1 MSIFKPFKAYR
12 PVSKYAKDVAS
23 KPYDV
28 LNSNEARNE
37 ADGNSLSFLHVVKPE
52 IDLPENTDP
61 YSSEVYEQGRENFTN
76 LITKG
81 VLIQDSVPSYYVYRL
96 TMNGRTQTGL
106 VGCCHLRNILMGK

>member
-12 PVSKYAKDVAS
+12 PVPKYAKDVAS

-37 ADGNSLSFLHVVKPE
+37 AEGNSLSFSYFVKPE
-52 IDLPENTDP
+52 IDLQKIQIHIQVKCMNR
-61 YSSEVYEQGRENFTN
+61 RENFTN

-81 VLIQDSVPSYYVYRL
+81 L
-96 TMNGRTQTGL
+96 
-106 VGCCHLRNILMGK
+106 

>member
-1 MSIFKPFKAYR
+1 MSIFKPFNAYR
-12 PVSKYAKDVAS
+12 PVPKYAKDVAS

-37 ADGNSLSFLHVVKPE
+37 AEGNSLSFLHVVKPE

-61 YSSEVYEQGRENFTN
+61 YSSEVYEQGRVNFIN

-81 VLIQDSVPSYYVYRL
+81 FL
-96 TMNGRTQTGL
+96 
-106 VGCCHLRNILMGK
+106 LR

>member
-12 PVSKYAKDVAS
+12 PVPKYAKDVAS

-61 YSSEVYEQGRENFTN
+61 YSSEVYEQGRKTSQT
-76 LITKG
+76 LSRKG
-81 VLIQDSVPSYYVYRL
+81 FLFKIVCRAIMFIV
-96 TMNGRTQTGL
+96 
-106 VGCCHLRNILMGK
+106 